1 MDPKVFG
8 DSPSGRLVRAPTG
21 YWAFVP
27 HALPPVLTWTPTVVA
42 ALSDADRALGELAGL
57 GRSLL
62 NPHLLIAPFVRREA
76 VLSSRIEGT
85 QASLSDLYA
94 YEAVQKTAVQLTM
107 FKRRPDVHEVYNYV
121 QALEYG
127 LDRLQSLPLSLRLIR
142 EIHARLMEGV
152 RGEHG
157 TPGAFRR
164 SQNWIGPPGCS
175 LEDATLVPPPVPEM
189 KEALGAFEKYLHAP
203 SGLPPLVRLGLVHYQ
218 FEAIHPFLDGNGR
231 IGRLLITL
239 LLCAENLLSEPLL
252 YLSAYFETHRQTYY
266 DLLLAVSQQGAWEA
280 WLVFFLQGVIAQA
293 RDAVARAR
301 RLQDLRERYR
311 EQFQAERAAGR
322 LLQTVDLLFARPVMT
337 MPQIS
342 EALGVNYA
350 TATRYI
356 NRLED
361 AAILREISGRARNRV
376 YRADEVLAAI
386 EEPLGQMDL
395 PLPRFVNGTQRE
407 ISWHQG

>member
-1 MDPKVFG
+1 MDPKVFDG
-8 DSPSGRLVRAPTG
+8 SPSGKLIRAPTG

-27 HALPPVLTWTPTVVA
+27 HPLPPALTWTPTVVA

-107 FKRRPDVHEVYNYV
+107 FEPPPDVHEVYNYV
-121 QALEYG
+121 RALEYG

-142 EIHARLMEGV
+142 ELHAQLMEGV

-157 TPGAFRR
+157 TPGEFRR

-175 LEDATLVPPPVPEM
+175 LEDAAFVSPPVPEM
-189 KEALGAFEKYLHAP
+189 KEALGAFERFLHVA
-203 SGLPPLVRLGLVHYQ
+203 SDLPPLARLGLVHYQ

-252 YLSAYFETHRQTYY
+252 YLSAYLESHRQTYY
-266 DLLLAVSQQGAWEA
+266 DRLLAVSQQGAWEA
-280 WLVFFLQGVIAQA
+280 WLIFFLRGVAAQA
-293 RDAVARAR
+293 QDAVVRAQ

-311 EQFQAERAAGR
+311 EQFQSERAAGR
-322 LLQTVDLLFARPVMT
+322 LLQTVDLLFAQPVMT

-342 EALGVNYA
+342 AALGVNYA

-361 AAILREISGRARNRV
+361 AAILREITGQARNRV

-386 EEPLGQMDL
+386 EEPLPPAGH
-395 PLPRFVNGTQRE
+395 PSYGERR
-407 ISWHQG
+407 